1 VAWAAKWSSINF
13 DFPFGWYVYHYHAL
27 ENDLIVFSVPIFDS
41 LSFMFLSYVNFSF
54 AQFFLSSLQGRGLAV
69 RRVVLRRVR
78 NSRLVLLLGAAL
90 VVVIDLIADS
100 VANLRKYWF
109 LGNIHHYVEPRVYF
123 GVPLMNYVWRL
134 VHCGNSDYFY
144 NQRMDGYLAERK
156 RHEDRTSQLVD
167 LSYSGV
173 MAPVLWFGIVLF
185 HPVVA

>member
-1 VAWAAKWSSINF
+1 MAWAAKWSSINF

-41 LSFMFLSYVNFSF
+41 LPFMFLSYVNFSF

-78 NSRLVLLLGAAL
+78 NSRLVLLLGSAL

-123 GVPLMNYVWRL
+123 GVPLMNYGGSFIVAIAII
-134 VHCGNSDYFY
+134 FI
-144 NQRMDGYLAERK
+144 NQSMDGYLAEPK

-167 LSYSGV
+167 LSYCGV